1 MAKPTLKEVFID
13 FIFQDTSLMDRLLL
27 GLPIYSRTE
36 ITIRCLFLLLLIL
49 VLWSILRP
57 ENVAWIMVLIFISH
71 FINWFFNGHGYQIF
85 YRTIDMRYSAHKAIN
100 YVLRLKEECERRG
113 LHAMIYGSWARG
125 EASKNSDI
133 DIFIVN
139 VQGSTLKGL
148 RLGLISLKYRILAL
162 IMLLSVDI
170 YVIDKVAYLEWRSKV
185 KPEEKPIILNDPTRA
200 IINIYKRETE
210 LEEFIKRVS
219 EHYH

>member
-1 MAKPTLKEVFID
+1 
-13 FIFQDTSLMDRLLL
+13 
-27 GLPIYSRTE
+27 
-36 ITIRCLFLLLLIL
+36 
-49 VLWSILRP
+49 
-57 ENVAWIMVLIFISH
+57 
-71 FINWFFNGHGYQIF
+71 
-85 YRTIDMRYSAHKAIN
+85 
-100 YVLRLKEECERRG
+100 
-113 LHAMIYGSWARG
+113 MIYGSWARG